1 MSNEKDKEL
10 ESKLN
15 DLTEERLGIE
25 KEILKLKQKISDQIS
40 SEVSDTEKLIK
51 LEALRT
57 DSVEKEEE
65 TRKKIEKIDK
75 ESYERLGKTNKLH
88 DSTAGYV
95 SDQNDLSS
103 KLSSTVK
110 AISISVGNITK
121 DHSASSALIQ
131 AINGDSSKTLDYI
144 KTQGFA
150 YQTITD
156 SLQSQK
162 LETEGTLLQQSK
174 YINAQTQAGS
184 LAEDLLGTENKLQMA
199 KERGKDGAFKAI
211 DLSDMALDIKVK
223 EASLEQ
229 ERGSMTK
236 DQYNQSK
243 KS

>member
-1 MSNEKDKEL
+1 M
-10 ESKLN
+10 
-15 DLTEERLGIE
+15 
-25 KEILKLKQKISDQIS
+25 
-40 SEVSDTEKLIK
+40 
-51 LEALRT
+51 RT

-184 LAEDLLGTENKLQMA
+184 LA
-199 KERGKDGAFKAI
+199 
-211 DLSDMALDIKVK
+211 
-223 EASLEQ
+223 
-229 ERGSMTK
+229 
-236 DQYNQSK
+236 
-243 KS
+243 